1 MPGRCLAR
9 VSPIVKRK
17 CKCNHRST
25 KKILKA
31 LKDRR
36 CLYLGNS
43 NKSGNNNSS
52 GESCKLVFILQGPSI
67 PERCNSHSFRNNFT
81 ALETYWCDAMMIGI
95 ETNNDRKKKKP
106 LLSSKR
112 NEDYKKKERERCY
125 DNVRKAKVLMKRP
138 KESYW
143 REVET
148 TLHRQ
153 RGSKA
158 WVRKLGQDYQVF
170 RKTQWT
176 QFGQFCLRVDF
187 FI

>member
-1 MPGRCLAR
+1 MQPPQHQEDTKGFKGSQMLVPGQQQQQREQQQQRWVLQ
-9 VSPIVKRK
+9 
-17 CKCNHRST
+17 
-25 KKILKA
+25 
-31 LKDRR
+31 D
-36 CLYLGNS
+36 
-43 NKSGNNNSS
+43 
-52 GESCKLVFILQGPSI
+52 FFLQGPSI
-67 PERCNSHSFRNNFT
+67 PELCNSHSFRNNFT

-176 QFGQFCLRVDF
+176 QFGQFCLHEDF
-187 FI
+187 FT